1 MNIYEYAMQIE
12 KDGEIFYL
20 DLAEKIEDAGIKNI
34 FIMLAEEEVKH
45 YIIFDKMN
53 KRQTFTTQ
61 HSTHL
66 TKHTLALF
74 HKMRA
79 ENPHFSFS
87 RSYIEAFKS
96 ALRTEENSYQFYIE
110 KGNMLE
116 DGAQKEAFLRIA
128 EEEKE
133 HMILLQNLLA
143 FVMDPLEWIESHE
156 LKMPL

>member
-20 DLAEKIEDAGIKNI
+20 DLAEKIEDEGIKNI
-34 FIMLAEEEVKH
+34 FLMLAEEEVKH
-45 YIIFDKMN
+45 YIIFEKMN

-61 HSTHL
+61 HTTHL
-66 TKHTLALF
+66 IKHTLALF
-74 HKMRA
+74 HKMRK

-116 DGAQKEAFLRIA
+116 DGAQKEAFFRIA

-133 HMILLQNLLA
+133 HMILLQNLLS
-143 FVMDPLEWIESHE
+143 FVENPLEWIESHE